1 MAVNFDP
8 ANMILYGS
16 GEPIPALKM
25 LAGHVK
31 SVHCKDAKWAVNPG
45 KEWGEEVI
53 LGDGDVNIELF
64 LKTLKEIGYVGP
76 LTIER
81 EISGE
86 QQIKDIEKS
95 VALLQ
100 RLRSEIWGE

>member
-16 GEPIPALKM
+16 GEPIPALKKV
-25 LAGHVK
+25 GKYVK
-31 SVHCKDAKWAVNPG
+31 SVHCKDAKWAANPG
-45 KEWGEEVI
+45 KEWGVETP
-53 LGDGDVNIELF
+53 LGEGDVNIELF
-64 LKTLKEIGYVGP
+64 LSTLKEIGYFGP

-86 QQIKDIEKS
+86 QQKKDIAAA
-95 VALLQ
+95 VQLLKE
-100 RLRSEIWGE
+100 LRAKLL